1 MKDFLLSFLFGIN
14 ITLLFLLL
22 CKLTINLYETY
33 TSIPNID
40 SGRWV
45 NSVFIKNERC
55 YNDTFYL
62 EDTKGCVP
70 ISFMVALDID
80 YPKAYD
86 LAKTQLGRKYQD
98 GVMWI
103 YLALLFDKDN
113 IIYGHRL
120 TKLDVTRSDL
130 YGELKKLCV
139 LDNSYQVRDIM
150 NMKGTYLVGV
160 KGHMLCVKDGIIY
173 DSDYTLLNTP
183 VTDLVRV
190 DKIGQ

>member
-62 EDTKGCVP
+62 EDMNGCVP

-86 LAKTQLGRKYQD
+86 LAKIQLGRKYQD